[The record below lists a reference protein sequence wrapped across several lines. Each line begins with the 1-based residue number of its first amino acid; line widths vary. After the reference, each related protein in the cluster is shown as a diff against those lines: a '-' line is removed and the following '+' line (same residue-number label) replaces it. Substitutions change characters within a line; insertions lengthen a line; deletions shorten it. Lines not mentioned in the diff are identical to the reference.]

1 LAVLERSPA
10 RPDPALCVGSER
22 PTYRDF
28 VPGPIERPAAS
39 VAAMT
44 HAMVK
49 IKLPDG
55 SIKEYPDGTSPLDIA
70 QGIGKRLADAAIA
83 AVANG
88 TIVDLDRPLDD
99 TDDPIELKLLTHR
112 DREAL
117 DVLRHS
123 TAHIMARAIMRLFPG
138 VQLAF
143 GPTTASGFYYD
154 VDLSDR
160 SLSEDDFPAIEAEM
174 ARLTKLA
181 EPFERF
187 SLPVPE
193 ARQFVSDID
202 QGYKVEHIDD
212 ELHKF
217 GTLSFYR
224 QGEFV
229 DLCRGPHIPHAGKVG
244 AFKLLSIAGSY
255 WKAHTDRKM
264 LQRVY
269 GTAFFDKKDLDAH
282 LAQVEEAKKRDH
294 RKIGKELGLFT
305 ISPLVGS
312 GLVLWMPKGAIIR
325 GLLENFLKDEL
336 FKRGYQ
342 PVYTPHIGKI
352 ELYQTSGHYPYYK
365 DSQFPPLRLLT
376 DAATELVAGLQKG
389 EMSDEVQRILLRR
402 AGINPAGYWDRDAS
416 ERVEFIQKFRPD
428 DIDAIGDSLALESEF
443 SLNDDP
449 EFLEEVHKASAELYA
464 ISQSLEQEILAR
476 NGIDPAGYWER
487 NRAARIEFVRVF
499 DAGEEYLLK
508 PMNCPHHIQ
517 IYAAQ
522 PRSYRD
528 LPVRLAEFG
537 TVYRY
542 EQSGELSG
550 MTRVRGFTQDD
561 AHLFCTVDQ
570 VRGEFRATMELTQF
584 VLNSL
589 GLTDYKLRLSKSDP
603 DDPKYQGA
611 EGETW
616 RRAEEDIRTVLVEMG
631 LPFEEAPGEAAFY
644 GPKADFIVR
653 DCIGRHWQLGTVQLD
668 YVLPER
674 FGLTYNGADNLTHR
688 PVMIH
693 RAPFGSMERF
703 MGILIEH
710 FAGAFPLW
718 LAPEQ
723 VRVLPISDKFLD
735 YAHRVL
741 SDLQAAGLRAT
752 LDSRPEKIGAKIRDA
767 QLEKIPAML
776 VVGGKEA
783 ETSTVSY
790 RDRLDGDRGSMPL
803 AEAVS
808 QLKAESDSRSIRQTA
823 PAPAPPDEDR
833 GEQHAY

>member
-1 LAVLERSPA
+1 
-10 RPDPALCVGSER
+10 
-22 PTYRDF
+22 
-28 VPGPIERPAAS
+28 
-39 VAAMT
+39 
-44 HAMVK
+44 MVK

-55 SIKEYPDGTSPLDIA
+55 SVREYPEGVRPRDVA
-70 QGIGKRLADAAIA
+70 EGIGKRLADASIA
-83 AVANG
+83 AVADG
-88 TIVDLDRPLDD
+88 TIVDMDRPIEPSPGGEPGE
-99 TDDPIELKLLTHR
+99 PIGLRLLTSR

-123 TAHIMARAIMRLFPG
+123 TAHIMARAILRLFPG
-138 VQLAF
+138 AQLAF
-143 GPTTASGFYYD
+143 GPTTSTGFYYD
-154 VDLSDR
+154 VDLPDR
-160 SLSEDDFPAIEAEM
+160 PLSEDDFPAIEAEM
-174 ARLTKLA
+174 AKILKDA

-187 SLPVPE
+187 SLPAAE
-193 ARQFVSDID
+193 ARQFVGDLG

-212 ELHKF
+212 ELHRF
-217 GTLSFYR
+217 GVLSFYR

-244 AFKLLSIAGSY
+244 AFKLLSIAGAY
-255 WKAHTDRKM
+255 WKGRTDRKM

-294 RKIGKELGLFT
+294 RRLGKDLGLFT

-312 GLVLWMPKGAIIR
+312 GLILWMPKGATVR

-336 FKRGYQ
+336 IRRGYQ

-352 ELYQTSGHYPYYK
+352 ELYRTSGHYPYYK
-365 DSQFPPLRLLT
+365 DSQFPPIRLLS
-376 DAATELVAGLQKG
+376 DAAMALVDGLEKG
-389 EMSDEVQRILLRR
+389 SLDDAEQRRLLHE
-402 AGINPAGYWDRDAS
+402 AGIPETGPRS
-416 ERVEFIQKFRPD
+416 EGGAEPSAYFR
-428 DIDAIGDSLALESEF
+428 L
-443 SLNDDP
+443 
-449 EFLEEVHKASAELYA
+449 
-464 ISQSLEQEILAR
+464 
-476 NGIDPAGYWER
+476 DPAG
-487 NRAARIEFVRVF
+487 RVGYVQEYGV
-499 DAGEEYLLK
+499 AEEYLLK

-561 AHLFCTVDQ
+561 AHLFCTVEQ
-570 VRGEFRATMELTQF
+570 VRGEFRATMELTRF
-584 VLNSL
+584 VLESL
-589 GLTDYKLRLSKSDP
+589 GLTDYKLRLSRSDP
-603 DDPKYQGA
+603 ADPKYQGA
-611 EGETW
+611 AGETW
-616 RRAEEDIRTVLVEMG
+616 HRAEEDIRSVLVEMG

-653 DCIGRHWQLGTVQLD
+653 DCIGRHWQLGTVQVD

-674 FGLTYNGADNLTHR
+674 FGLTYNGSDNLTHR

-723 VRVLPISDKFLD
+723 VRVLPISDRFND

-741 SDLQAAGLRAT
+741 NELLGAGLRAT
-752 LDSRPEKIGAKIRDA
+752 VDARPEKVGAKIRDA
-767 QLEKIPAML
+767 QIEKIPAML
-776 VVGGKEA
+776 VVGAKEA
-783 ETSTVSY
+783 EAETVSY
-790 RDRLDGDRGSMPL
+790 RDRVDGDRGTVGL
-803 AEAVS
+803 EEAVAAI
-808 QLKAESDSRSIRQTA
+808 KAESDARTIRGVAAAT
-823 PAPAPPDEDR
+823 PAPADDR

>member
-1 LAVLERSPA
+1 
-10 RPDPALCVGSER
+10 
-22 PTYRDF
+22 
-28 VPGPIERPAAS
+28 
-39 VAAMT
+39 
-44 HAMVK
+44 MVK

-55 SIKEYPDGTSPLDIA
+55 SIKEYPDGTRPIDIA
-70 QGIGKRLADAAIA
+70 QGIGKRLADAAVA
-83 AVANG
+83 AVVNG
-88 TIVDLDRPLDD
+88 AIVDLDRPLDD
-99 TDDPIELKLLTHR
+99 TPEPIELKLLTNR

-138 VQLAF
+138 AQLAF

-154 VDLSDR
+154 IDLPDR

-174 ARLTKLA
+174 AKITKLA

-193 ARQFVSDID
+193 ARQFVADIS

-217 GTLSFYR
+217 GVLSFYR

-269 GTAFFDKKDLDAH
+269 GTAFFDKKELDAH
-282 LAQVEEAKKRDH
+282 LALVEEAKKRDH
-294 RKIGKELGLFT
+294 RRIGKELNLFT

-312 GLVLWMPKGAIIR
+312 GLVLWMPKGATIR
-325 GLLENFLKDEL
+325 GLLEGFLKDEL

-365 DSQFPPLRLLT
+365 DSQFPPIRLLS
-376 DAATELVAGLQKG
+376 DAAMHLVDGLENGELDDDGQKK
-389 EMSDEVQRILLRR
+389 LLRE
-402 AGINPAGYWDRDAS
+402 AGIPESMPRMGKDEEGNPRPEPAESYW
-416 ERVEFIQKFRPD
+416 K
-428 DIDAIGDSLALESEF
+428 L
-443 SLNDDP
+443 
-449 EFLEEVHKASAELYA
+449 
-464 ISQSLEQEILAR
+464 
-476 NGIDPAGYWER
+476 DPAQ
-487 NRAARIEFVRVF
+487 RVKYVS
-499 DAGEEYLLK
+499 DNGVHEEYLLK

-550 MTRVRGFTQDD
+550 LTRVRGFTQDD

-616 RRAEEDIRTVLVEMG
+616 RRAEEDIRSVLVEMG

-735 YAHRVL
+735 YGHKVL
-741 SDLQAAGLRAT
+741 ADLQAAGLRAS

-783 ETSTVSY
+783 ETATVSY

-803 AEAVS
+803 AEAVA
-808 QLKAESDSRSIRQTA
+808 QLKAESDSRSIRQTVA
-823 PAPAPPDEDR
+823 APAPPDEDR